1 MGKSHLMTA
10 VLHFGQ
16 CPFDNKLC
24 SQGWAKTAPVQTLC
38 KFLVIDFRFYLEKC
52 FQSRVPKGSANGV
65 PVARDA
71 NRGCDRDLNLGP

>member
-1 MGKSHLMTA
+1 
-10 VLHFGQ
+10 
-16 CPFDNKLC
+16 
-24 SQGWAKTAPVQTLC
+24 VQTLC

-71 NRGCDRDLNLGP
+71 NRGRDRDLNLGP